1 MELPDKP
8 YKLELPD
15 KPYKLELPDDVLQI
29 IKQYAQPRTRP
40 DWRTLRR
47 VSSLKLHLAIAISF
61 NVSINM
67 ATIFFIKNQTSDYVY
82 YVEYD
87 INGPYVRYLV
97 SGQNVYK
104 IDTI

>member
-1 MELPDKP
+1 M
-8 YKLELPD
+8 
-15 KPYKLELPDDVLQI
+15 ELPDDVVQI
-29 IKQYAQPRTRP
+29 IHQFSRPVTRP
-40 DWRTLRR
+40 DWRRLHRLL
-47 VSSLKLHLAIAISF
+47 SLKLHLAIAISF

-67 ATIFFIKNQTSDYVY
+67 ATIFFIKNQTSDYIY

-97 SGQNVYK
+97 SEQNVYK

>member
-1 MELPDKP
+1 M
-8 YKLELPD
+8 
-15 KPYKLELPDDVLQI
+15 ELPDDVLQI

-40 DWRTLRR
+40 DWRTLHR